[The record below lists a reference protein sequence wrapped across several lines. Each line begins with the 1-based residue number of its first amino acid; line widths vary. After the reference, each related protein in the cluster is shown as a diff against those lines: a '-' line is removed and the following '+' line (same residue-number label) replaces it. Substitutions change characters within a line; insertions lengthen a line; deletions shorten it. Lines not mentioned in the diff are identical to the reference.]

1 MGTQKKRICFFRY
14 LDVSNE
20 SSLIPFMTPDARR
33 GQLNYLSQTNVSLK
47 TSKMLP
53 YFTIIWR
60 CKMVHI
66 CLSARLLA
74 FSPWESTF
82 AICCSQEDLHRSS
95 NYCCFIDKQE
105 DLSGGK
111 NGLTR
116 GNCTSD
122 YREIFWNK
130 KHSLW
135 GLLSVYSC
143 WVTG

>member
-1 MGTQKKRICFFRY
+1 
-14 LDVSNE
+14 
-20 SSLIPFMTPDARR
+20 
-33 GQLNYLSQTNVSLK
+33 
-47 TSKMLP
+47 
-53 YFTIIWR
+53 
-60 CKMVHI
+60 MVYI

-74 FSPWESTF
+74 FSPCESTF
-82 AICCSQEDLHRSS
+82 TRCCSQGDLHRSS

-116 GNCTSD
+116 GSCSSD
-122 YREIFWNK
+122 YREIFQNK

-143 WVTG
+143 WVAG